1 MTGKNKT
8 RLVGWHPSDPA
19 LVGWLDAEIERRGGG
34 RGAQSA
40 ILDEAL
46 EKAMNDTGTT
56 RTEFDLRVIARARA
70 LYESAD
76 LEAVRSAAADPG
88 ISTYAEA
95 FGVARVGLGDLLAII
110 DRGDGHG

>member
-19 LVGWLDAEIERRGGG
+19 LVAWLDAEIERRGGG

-46 EKAMNDTGTT
+46 ARHRAETEAARLEQDAGGT
-56 RTEFDLRVIARARA
+56 A
-70 LYESAD
+70 
-76 LEAVRSAAADPG
+76 
-88 ISTYAEA
+88 
-95 FGVARVGLGDLLAII
+95 
-110 DRGDGHG
+110 

>member
-46 EKAMNDTGTT
+46 AEY
-56 RTEFDLRVIARARA
+56 RARRTA
-70 LYESAD
+70 TQEQDA
-76 LEAVRSAAADPG
+76 G
-88 ISTYAEA
+88 STP
-95 FGVARVGLGDLLAII
+95 
-110 DRGDGHG
+110 

>member
-19 LVGWLDAEIERRGGG
+19 LVEWLDAEIGRRGGG

-46 EKAMNDTGTT
+46 AEY
-56 RTEFDLRVIARARA
+56 RAR
-70 LYESAD
+70 
-76 LEAVRSAAADPG
+76 RAAGQQQDAG
-88 ISTYAEA
+88 SMT
-95 FGVARVGLGDLLAII
+95 
-110 DRGDGHG
+110 